1 MVRQPREAPRWLA
14 LSWPWVRVGCLQER
28 ARRAVG
34 LALNRKWRLVLLPM
48 CVCVQVHG
56 MLLGFYLEGSAFCWR
71 LPRALG
77 HATRTRPEKWAQKA
91 RPKFSGA
98 ERAPRKAK
106 GSRGGTYFFWD
117 NFWDDFW
124 DLFWAVLRGEGPGQP
139 RSAARGWS
147 LQGLHAAPGALAASL
162 RCPRRK
168 ASARL
173 GRVPRERVTRLWRPG
188 RDLVGQP
195 VIEAPILVGK
205 VARTPRGPRGREVR
219 EPMHGRPR
227 AKRHPSRNQYPLDV
241 LKQRLEG
248 VSSSGQWGPWA
259 RRSYRSNIVVTKT

>member
-1 MVRQPREAPRWLA
+1 MAMGACGLPPRARKASRGAGFESKMASGSSANACLRADTWHASGLLLGGLGLLLEVAQGARTCHQNAPRK
-14 LSWPWVRVGCLQER
+14 R
-28 ARRAVG
+28 
-34 LALNRKWRLVLLPM
+34 
-48 CVCVQVHG
+48 
-56 MLLGFYLEGSAFCWR
+56 
-71 LPRALG
+71 
-77 HATRTRPEKWAQKA
+77 AQKA

-173 GRVPRERVTRLWRPG
+173 SRVPRERVTRLWRPG

-219 EPMHGRPR
+219 EQMHGRPC
-227 AKRHPSRNQYPLDV
+227 AKRHPSRSQYPLGV

-248 VSSSGQWGPWA
+248 VGSSGQWGPWA
-259 RRSYRSNIVVTKT
+259 RRSYRSNIVVTKTGVWQMDFWA

>member
-1 MVRQPREAPRWLA
+1 MAMGACGLPP
-14 LSWPWVRVGCLQER
+14 R
-28 ARRAVG
+28 ARKASRGAGFESKMTIGSSANVCLRADTWHASG
-34 LALNRKWRLVLLPM
+34 L
-48 CVCVQVHG
+48 
-56 MLLGFYLEGSAFCWR
+56 LLGGLGRLLEVAQGA
-71 LPRALG
+71 
-77 HATRTRPEKWAQKA
+77 RTCHQN
-91 RPKFSGA
+91 
-98 ERAPRKAK
+98 APRKV
-106 GSRGGTYFFWD
+106 GPESPSQIFWG
-117 NFWDDFW
+117 
-124 DLFWAVLRGEGPGQP
+124 GEGAQKGERFARWHLFFLGQFPGRFLGPFLGRPWGGVPGQP

-227 AKRHPSRNQYPLDV
+227 AKRHPSRNQYPLGV

-259 RRSYRSNIVVTKT
+259 RRSYRSNIVVTKTGVWQMDFWA